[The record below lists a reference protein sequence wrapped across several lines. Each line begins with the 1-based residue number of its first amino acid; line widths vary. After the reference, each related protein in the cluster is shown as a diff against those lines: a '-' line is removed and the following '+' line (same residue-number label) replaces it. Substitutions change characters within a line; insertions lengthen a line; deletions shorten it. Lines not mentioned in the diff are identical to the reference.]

1 MDIRSK
7 MEAVDLLRMFRAA
20 FRFEPTEG
28 QLTAM
33 KHLSLFLLSEKPQPL
48 YLLRGYAGTGKTTLV
63 TTLVEVLPE
72 LGMRYVL
79 LAPTGRAAKVLSSYT
94 GKPASTIHRKIYRM
108 ANHPENGFSM
118 FLSENKH
125 TKTVF
130 IVDEASM
137 IGDNSGEKGFF
148 SYHNLLDDFMQYV
161 SEGQNCRILF
171 IGDHAQL
178 PPVGLETSPALDINQ
193 LKTAYSITAAQF
205 ELTEVMRQ
213 SLESGIL
220 FNATALRVKL
230 LANDPTV
237 PFFQL
242 HGFADVIQ
250 VQASDFEDL
259 VYSAFGGR
267 DYSKAVIVCRSNKRA
282 RMFNQG
288 VRQRVLGMEEEL
300 STGDLLM
307 VVKNNYF
314 WLDKLEAGGFIAN
327 GDIAELRRIN
337 RIEEMYGFHFADAE
351 IALLDYPGEP
361 AVRVKLLLD
370 TLLSDEAA
378 LSDQDFNRLASAI
391 EEDYMDVPTRRKR
404 YEKMKANPYFNALQV
419 KFAYALTCHKTQGGQ
434 WPMVFVDA
442 GISKAEQIDRNYLR
456 WLYTAITRATEKLF
470 LVNFIEEF
478 FED

>member
-1 MDIRSK
+1 
-7 MEAVDLLRMFRAA
+7 MEAAELLRLFRAS

-33 KHLSLFLLSEKPQPL
+33 KHLSFFLLSEKPHPL

-108 ANHPENGFSM
+108 ANHPDNGFSM
-118 FLSENKH
+118 FLAENKH

-137 IGDNSGEKGFF
+137 IGDNSGDKGFF
-148 SYHNLLDDFMQYV
+148 SHHNLLDDFMQYV

-230 LANDPTV
+230 MANDP
-237 PFFQL
+237 
-242 HGFADVIQ
+242 
-250 VQASDFEDL
+250 
-259 VYSAFGGR
+259 
-267 DYSKAVIVCRSNKRA
+267 
-282 RMFNQG
+282 
-288 VRQRVLGMEEEL
+288 
-300 STGDLLM
+300 
-307 VVKNNYF
+307 
-314 WLDKLEAGGFIAN
+314 
-327 GDIAELRRIN
+327 
-337 RIEEMYGFHFADAE
+337 
-351 IALLDYPGEP
+351 
-361 AVRVKLLLD
+361 
-370 TLLSDEAA
+370 
-378 LSDQDFNRLASAI
+378 
-391 EEDYMDVPTRRKR
+391 
-404 YEKMKANPYFNALQV
+404 
-419 KFAYALTCHKTQGGQ
+419 
-434 WPMVFVDA
+434 
-442 GISKAEQIDRNYLR
+442 
-456 WLYTAITRATEKLF
+456 
-470 LVNFIEEF
+470 
-478 FED
+478 